1 MNILLMDGGPAAKQS
16 VCLRGKQFSRILRL
30 DLLAKRGAA
39 CERSSAAMR
48 GEIKAV
54 ALAAALATSGAHA
67 MELDMGESDWQVRF
81 DNTIKGSLMYRTQK
95 ADPALVDSF
104 RLLVPRVPASA
115 FPQALNFN
123 AGNDNFRDRGFVS
136 KRVDLL
142 SEFDAVYRKDF
153 GFRLSAAAWYDAAYN
168 GTTQAADRVNGQT
181 PANEFPR
188 ETRDLA
194 GRKAEL
200 LDAFV
205 FGGWDLGEGRKVS
218 LRLGQHALQY
228 GESLFFGD
236 NGIARAQGPIDI
248 LKLLGSPNAQ
258 FKETI
263 RPVPQLSGQFQI
275 TPEVALSGY
284 VQFRWEADRLPPAG
298 SYFSTSNIVWG
309 STSPEFVNAGG
320 NFVLSPSGD
329 RKPKDSGQFGLQLK
343 WRLDETDLGFYAAR
357 YHDKGGQL
365 YGELNPGAAPGPGGT
380 LPGNWYF
387 VFPDAIKVYG
397 VSATRSIGDF
407 NFAGEA
413 SIRDDM
419 PLRTTNKF
427 YGFFPGQPAP
437 RYATGRT
444 AHLNLSTL
452 ATFGPSFISRE
463 SSLLAE
469 VAWNRVLHKNDPDGT
484 LDAGRTRDATALQ
497 MIFTPS
503 YRQVLPGLDLSVP
516 IGLRY
521 MIDGRSSVTA
531 WDARGNGSAN
541 IGLAGTYLGVW
552 QFALTYTRYIG
563 KAVPFI
569 DYSPS
574 LTGGT
579 AKLGDGN
586 SAADRNF
593 VSLTLRRTF

>member
-1 MNILLMDGGPAAKQS
+1 MKKALPRPRRM
-16 VCLRGKQFSRILRL
+16 
-30 DLLAKRGAA
+30 
-39 CERSSAAMR
+39 
-48 GEIKAV
+48 AV
-54 ALAAALATSGAHA
+54 ALAAALVGAGAHA
-67 MELDMGESDWQVRF
+67 VELDLGESDWQVRF
-81 DNTIKGSLMYRTQK
+81 DNTIKGGLMYRTRN

-104 RLLVPRVPASA
+104 RLLVPGVPASA

-123 AGNDNFRDRGFVS
+123 AGDDNFRDRGIVS

-153 GFRLSAAAWYDAAYN
+153 GLRLSAAAWYDAAYR
-168 GTTQAADRVNGQT
+168 GTTQAADPVNGQT

-194 GRKAEL
+194 GRKAEV

-205 FGGWDLGEGRKVS
+205 FGGWDLGGGRKLD

-236 NGIARAQGPIDI
+236 NGIARAQGPVDI

-258 FKETI
+258 FKEI
-263 RPVPQLSGQFQI
+263 VRPVPQLSGQLQL
-275 TPEVALSGY
+275 TPEVAISGY

-298 SYFSTSNIVWG
+298 SYFSTSNIIWG
-309 STSPEFVNAGG
+309 STPPEFVGIPGVG
-320 NFVLSPSGD
+320 NFVLLPSGE
-329 RKPKDSGQFGLQLK
+329 RKAKNSGQFGLQLK
-343 WRLDETDLGFYAAR
+343 WRLGGTDLGFYAAR

-365 YGELNPGAAPGPGGT
+365 YGQLNPQGPVGPGGT

-387 VFPDAIKVYG
+387 AFPEAVKVYG
-397 VSATRSIGDF
+397 VSATQSVGDF

-419 PLRTTNKF
+419 PLRTANKLF
-427 YGFFPGQPAP
+427 GFFPGQPEP
-437 RYATGRT
+437 RSATGRT

-452 ATFGPSFISRE
+452 ATFGPSFVSRE
-463 SSLLAE
+463 SSLVAE
-469 VAWNRVLHKNDPDGT
+469 IAWNRVLHMNDPDGT

-497 MIFTPS
+497 LIFTPS
-503 YRQVLPGLDLSVP
+503 YRQAVAGLDLSVP

-521 MIDGRSSVTA
+521 TLDGRSSITP

-541 IGLAGTYLGVW
+541 IGLAGNYLGVW
-552 QFALTYTRYIG
+552 QFALTYTHFIG

-574 LTGGT
+574 LTGGSPM
-579 AKLGDGN
+579 LGHGN

-593 VSLTLRRTF
+593 VALNLRRTF